1 MEIELNK
8 EILEYVEQN
17 TEAEGILT
25 SCREILI
32 PYILKNH
39 EESLYE
45 CIELSEIEFIN
56 IVRATE
62 IKVLNTDGSIKIKKA
77 TFENIEKELIYPL
90 YHSFKDSNLEYTFK
104 IECDLLVAS
113 KTESLFSGCWKEFRI
128 TNYDYQEKLI
138 CPSLNAY

>member
-8 EILEYVEQN
+8 EILECVEQN

-45 CIELSEIEFIN
+45 CIELSEIEFIS
-56 IVRATE
+56 IARTTE

-77 TFENIEKELIYPL
+77 AFKNIEKELIYPL

-104 IECDLLVAS
+104 IECDLFVTS
-113 KTESLFSGCWKEFRI
+113 GTESIFSGCWKEFII